1 MRWAV
6 YCWPGLPQL
15 WLRGLWPGLGLAAV
29 AAAGLNVAVLASFA
43 WSEWIAAEVRNGLWM
58 ALAVL
63 WIASAV
69 LSDRWIRRQ
78 PSPKRTELNADAV
91 KDDFNVAL
99 EHYLKGNYFETER
112 VLQRLLQRNAR
123 DLEARLMLA
132 TLLRHTGRRNEAL
145 VHLDR
150 LARFEGAQKW
160 ELEMRQERDLL
171 AEAET
176 AAGQPVDP
184 PREPLAEQQPA
195 DAKDAA

>member
-1 MRWAV
+1 MRWAI

-15 WLRGLWPGLGLAAV
+15 WLRGLWSGLGLAAV

-43 WSEWIAAEVRNGLWM
+43 WSEWIAADVRNGLWM

-63 WIASAV
+63 WIASGG
-69 LSDRWIRRQ
+69 LSTRWVGRQ
-78 PSPKRTELNADAV
+78 PTPKQTGQNVDSA

-132 TLLRHTGRRNEAL
+132 TLLRHTGRRDEAL
-145 VHLDR
+145 MHLDR
-150 LARFEGAQKW
+150 LDRFEGSQKW
-160 ELEMRQERDLL
+160 ELEIRQERNLL
-171 AEAET
+171 AETET
-176 AAGQPVDP
+176 ASGGPI
-184 PREPLAEQQPA
+184 EPLAEQRPT